1 MAKLGCHP
9 PKLVDFDPFP
19 ACTQAYQTGRPLSDY
34 RYGKSMIRSEIEV
47 IIGLGPKFD
56 VQYRAQQVCRDI
68 GVLNGEL
75 ERLDRMVYDK

>member
-1 MAKLGCHP
+1 
-9 PKLVDFDPFP
+9 
-19 ACTQAYQTGRPLSDY
+19 
-34 RYGKSMIRSEIEV
+34 MIRSEIEV